1 MGGAT
6 GGASGQYA
14 EQTRNL
20 FEEEN
25 NSQISA
31 LKDQVSALKELTLD
45 INTEVNEQNK
55 FLNNMSNDFDS
66 TEGLLGGTMGKLK
79 HMVEQGCGRPRF
91 GTPRAH
97 PSRAAQT
104 LRATWAPRAARSC
117 A

>member
-1 MGGAT
+1 MSGAT

-25 NSQISA
+25 NAQISA

-55 FLNNMSNDFDS
+55 FLNNMSSDFDS

-79 HMVEQGCGRPRF
+79 HMVDQGGSKHMCLLIAFVVFVFLVLWFILGKK
-91 GTPRAH
+91 
-97 PSRAAQT
+97 
-104 LRATWAPRAARSC
+104 
-117 A
+117 